1 MPFSVTQ
8 GYIQQKAVVLAEV
21 ANSDLSNYFD
31 LLGNEIIT
39 AGTTASDTDT
49 SEYQSDDIPY
59 LVDENASN
67 NANNFIKKNERLIKQ
82 YTPSQSLSSLYKV
95 PAKRIYYRK
104 DPY

>member
-8 GYIQQKAVVLAEV
+8 GYIQQKAVALAEV

-49 SEYQSDDIPY
+49 SEYQSEDIPY
-59 LVDENASN
+59 LINVDAPGQASN
-67 NANNFIKKNERLIKQ
+67 FVSKNEALLPNDTIAGNA
-82 YTPSQSLSSLYKV
+82 SLYKV